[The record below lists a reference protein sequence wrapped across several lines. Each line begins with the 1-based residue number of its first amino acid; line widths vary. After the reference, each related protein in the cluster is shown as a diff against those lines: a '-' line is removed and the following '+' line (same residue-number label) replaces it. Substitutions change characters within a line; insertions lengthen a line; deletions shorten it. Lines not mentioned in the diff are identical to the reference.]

1 MNRTSLLAMLALTG
15 CLNGGFQPY
24 YGDDQGAPTI
34 SELETDLV
42 PGTTGGQII
51 RISGENFGNDP
62 SAVTVIFGDQNARVI
77 AAEDTVLTVE
87 VPRGPLQGGAVRLAV
102 GTLEGQAIRDPAF
115 YYDYVKGSSGEINE
129 SAYLHVSN
137 DYFSCLAGI
146 GASGTAL
153 IEDPAT
159 GEVTEEQVGTFC
171 DTFAYTGA
179 LGLSGRAEFIEF
191 PFPRMHTP
199 FVGDK
204 AGFAGAADQSLGT
217 WAVMAPG
224 QEFNSFDIQGLYE
237 DRQIEVGSFALYN
250 PALEGDR
257 FCLDESLLSTY
268 TYAGGDPNPEGGV
281 YAPRTFAPSGLL
293 DEPAADCGADWT
305 MEVPADRIGFCQL
318 PDYDDV
324 YNFQYDASWLAGS
337 YFFADRDDWRD
348 VNARELGAPT
358 VVLDIP
364 GGDSDFTMRDLSVT
378 LPEYAF
384 FDAVQGAVTEGGA
397 SFEGSSGLFLKDDA
411 CFDGNGD
418 GVVGR
423 DDPAYTFTWRPATP
437 YRTSDFEPDL
447 SGADERIKGVT
458 YYVQATVSVLTAGWL
473 GGEGVTVRAVIT
485 VPDTNDFDP
494 ETGLSSLELPNWV
507 WYSLPSVYQDYGSAG
522 FGAVQWGSPYRS
534 DYGQLFLTLDR
545 VAEFEIEAEADE
557 YGNERSLVFSYSTGN
572 MGLQPLFGGDDTVN
586 NLDKGECGDCLDQ
599 DGDGWADSEDPD
611 CTAYEIDPER
621 PDRQYPCDDGSD
633 NDRDGLTDLEDP
645 DCYELQTEDGFDTRY
660 QCNDGRDN
668 DRDGFID
675 SEDPDCDSARDTNE
689 TGPDCADGV
698 DNDEDGW
705 VDRRDPDCFD
715 NPTGTEAGFDE
726 TLPCNDDADNDA
738 DGWFDA
744 DDPDC
749 NNAEADEEGFG
760 ATTCN
765 DGIDNDSDGWIDSA
779 DSDCPSA
786 VSDEDGGDVTSDCSD
801 GLDGDDDGWV
811 DAEDPDCL
819 TGSDTELGFGAGSC
833 NDGADDDADGWLDAD
848 DPDCLTSS
856 DAELGFGADSCNDG
870 ADADLDGWIDRAD
883 PDCVTATDLELGF
896 SLAECNDGLD
906 NDLDL
911 LIDSADP
918 ECVTA
923 LDSETL

>member
-1 MNRTSLLAMLALTG
+1 MNRTCLLALLALTG
-15 CLNGGFQPY
+15 CLNGGFKPY
-24 YGDDQGAPTI
+24 YGDDQGAPSIAT
-34 SELETDLV
+34 LEYEKV
-42 PGTTGGQII
+42 AGTVGGQTL
-51 RISGENFGNDP
+51 RISGENFGNDTN
-62 SAVTVIFGDQNARVI
+62 AVTVIFGDQNARVI

-102 GTLEGQAIRDPAF
+102 GTLEGQDIVDPAF
-115 YYDYVKGSSGEINE
+115 YYEGSAAEINE

-159 GEVTEEQVGTFC
+159 GEVSEEQVGTFC

-191 PFPRMHTP
+191 AFPRMHTP

-204 AGFAGAADQSLGT
+204 AGFAGAADQSLGE

-237 DRQIEVGSFALYN
+237 DRQIEVGSFTLTN
-250 PALEGDR
+250 PVLADDT

-281 YAPRTFAPSGLL
+281 YAPRTFSSTGLL
-293 DEPAADCGADWT
+293 DAQYYSPDEIDDGAQERGETPECADPWA
-305 MEVPADRIGFCQL
+305 MEVPADQIGFCQL

-324 YNFQYDASWLAGS
+324 YNFQYDASWLSGS
-337 YFFADRDDWRD
+337 YFFADDRDWQSQ
-348 VNARELGAPT
+348 NPRELGPPT

-364 GGDSDFTMRDLSVT
+364 GDASDFAMRDLSVT

-411 CFDGNGD
+411 CFDGDGD

-437 YRTSDFEPDL
+437 YRNSDFELDL
-447 SGADERIKGVT
+447 SADGVDERIKGVN

-485 VPDTNDFDP
+485 VPDTNDYDP
-494 ETGLSSLELPNWV
+494 DTGLSSLVLPNWV
-507 WYSLPSVYQDYGSAG
+507 WYSLPSVYQDYGSSG

-545 VAEFEIEAEADE
+545 VAEFEIEAEPDE
-557 YGNERSLVFSYSTGN
+557 FGNERSLVFSYSTGN

-611 CTAYEIDPER
+611 CTAYEIDPDR
-621 PDRQYPCDDGSD
+621 PDRQYPCDDGAD
-633 NDRDGLTDLEDP
+633 NDRDGLVDLEDP

-689 TGPDCADGV
+689 TGPDCADGA

-715 NPTGTEAGFDE
+715 NPTGSEAGFDD
-726 TLPCNDDADNDA
+726 TLPCNDDADNDG

-749 NNAEADEEGFG
+749 NNAEAEEEGFG

-765 DGIDNDSDGWIDSA
+765 DGIDNDGDGWIDSA
-779 DSDCPSA
+779 DTDCSSA
-786 VSDEDGGDVTSDCSD
+786 VGDEDGADVTSDCSD
-801 GLDGDDDGWV
+801 GLDGDDDGWF

-819 TGSDTELGFGAGSC
+819 TGADTEV
-833 NDGADDDADGWLDAD
+833 
-848 DPDCLTSS
+848 
-856 DAELGFGADSCNDG
+856 GFGADSCNDG
-870 ADADLDGWIDRAD
+870 ADDDSDTWADRDD
-883 PDCVTATDLELGF
+883 PDCVTATDAEVGVGVT
-896 SLAECNDGLD
+896 ECNDGID
-906 NDLDL
+906 NDLDE
-911 LIDSADP
+911 LIDNADP
-918 ECVTA
+918 ECENA
-923 LDSETL
+923 EGSES